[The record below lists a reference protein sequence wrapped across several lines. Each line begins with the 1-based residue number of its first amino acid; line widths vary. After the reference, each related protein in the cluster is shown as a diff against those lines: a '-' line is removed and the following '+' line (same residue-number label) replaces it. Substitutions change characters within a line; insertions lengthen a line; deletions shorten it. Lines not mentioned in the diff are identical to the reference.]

1 MADAKTTC
9 ANCYE
14 PMHGN
19 YCYACGQKDIGNRLS
34 MKVFMSQMLEALT
47 EVDSKFW
54 RTLRELTLN
63 PGRVAANYIAGN
75 RASYINP
82 VKYLFVCFA
91 IYFSLTVITG
101 FHELYV
107 QEAVNESGGTTQAQ
121 TVQEET
127 NSIEVKE
134 NNVQVNISAE
144 AVRDML
150 RNQLNLLVFTSIPLT
165 AFFLRWQYYRAK
177 HNYPE
182 VLSFLCFIVGHS
194 YFLSIFLVMAMW
206 AFDVYQKDLR
216 TLLLLIVFFFGAR
229 VFFKM
234 GWIMTILSTLGTL
247 LLAAIS
253 VLVAGVSLVLANL
266 YLA

>member
-1 MADAKTTC
+1 MAEAKTTC

-14 PMHGN
+14 PMHGS
-19 YCYACGQKDIGNRLS
+19 YCYACGQKDIGTRLTI
-34 MKVFMSQMLEALT
+34 KVFISQMLEALT

-63 PGRVAANYIAGN
+63 PGRVALNYINGN

-101 FHELYV
+101 FHEIYV
-107 QEAVNESGGTTQAQ
+107 QEAVNEGEGSQVT
-121 TVQEET
+121 QEEV

-134 NNVQVNISAE
+134 DNVQVQVSAE
-144 AVRDML
+144 AIRDML
-150 RNQLNLLVFTSIPLT
+150 RNQLNLLVFMSIPLT
-165 AFFLRWQYYRAK
+165 AFFLRWQYFRAK

-194 YFLSIFLVMAMW
+194 YFLSIFLVILMW
-206 AFDVYQKDLR
+206 LFDAYQKDIR
-216 TLLLLIVFFFGAR
+216 TLLMLALFFFGAR

-234 GWIMTILSTLGTL
+234 GWIISFLGTIATL
-247 LLAAIS
+247 LLTVIS
-253 VLVAGVSLVLANL
+253 VLVVGASLVLINL
-266 YLA
+266 YIA